1 MVQGRKRTKDLEAVR
16 EALTDWRRRHGGR
29 GRPIP
34 ESLWSEAAEVARVS
48 GVAATAR
55 ALRVDATRLARR
67 VVGEGESAPRR
78 MEESAT
84 FVEVGG
90 LELGGPRRLAVVELV
105 GREGDRVRVEVVDGA
120 GSAVDLVALARAFWS
135 RA

>member
-34 ESLWSEAAEVARVS
+34 ESLWSEAAEVARVG
-48 GVAATAR
+48 GVAETAR
-55 ALRVDATRLARR
+55 ALRVDAVRLARR
-67 VVGEGESAPRR
+67 VVGEGEGAPRR
-78 MEESAT
+78 MEESAR

-120 GSAVDLVALARAFWS
+120 GSAVDLVALARAFWG